1 MSGEWIDPGRDH
13 WGFEYEIQS
22 PDDKEIAKDNTERLA
37 EMTKMTDDNDN
48 LVDVPEED
56 DYWVETEDGFFKG
69 EIKLDD
75 DVVDTLVDDWARS
88 NLDPASLSQ
97 YIEVKAAEGQAKAL
111 LSGVLNSVL
120 LEALTEAIDKAESNS
135 NDAA

>member
-48 LVDVPEED
+48 LVDVPEDE
-56 DYWVETEDGFFKG
+56 WEETPGGHAKLTLDLEPAVIG
-69 EIKLDD
+69 ELI
-75 DVVDTLVDDWARS
+75 THWANRLS
-88 NLDPASLSQ
+88 EASREQ
-97 YIEVKAAEGQAKAL
+97 FDEVLAAEGVEAAVY
-111 LSGVLNSVL
+111 SAVLNELIIESL
-120 LEALTEAIDKAESNS
+120 TAHIERAEANS